1 MPGVM
6 KGASVSKGIQSGVE
20 SVICGY
26 LVDDGVGDSVEL
38 SREGK
43 EGGRMAVIP
52 MLVFEFFIVDTGEQP
67 LNNVRNPPILQRII
81 GEDVAWIL

>member
-1 MPGVM
+1 M
-6 KGASVSKGIQSGVE
+6 GAWGHEGMSVSKGVRSGRV
-20 SVICGY
+20 SFVD
-26 LVDDGVGDSVEL
+26 LVDDDVGDSVEL

-67 LNNVRNPPILQRII
+67 LNNVCNPPILQRII

>member
-1 MPGVM
+1 M
-6 KGASVSKGIQSGVE
+6 
-20 SVICGY
+20 
-26 LVDDGVGDSVEL
+26 DDDVGDSVEL
-38 SREGK
+38 SRKGK
-43 EGGRMAVIP
+43 EGGMMAVIP